1 MFKYVA
7 VIGAGTMGS
16 GIAQVIAQSACD
28 VYLYDVNDTV
38 LRRAVERIKADLKKS
53 VQKGAIT
60 SEEMLAIVDRIRP
73 KTHLPDLSPSDFVI
87 EAVVE
92 DLRVKRDLL
101 RRIEEVVKQGVVLA
115 TNTSSIPVTAIAS
128 GVKQPLSVVGMHF
141 FNPAPVMKLVEVVQ
155 GDRTSNEAI
164 ETTTKFAAHLK
175 KTAIVVKDTPGFVVN
190 RVARPFY
197 GEALRIAGENLATI
211 QQVDRIAREVGGFAM
226 GPFELMDLI
235 GIDVN
240 LAVTQSMYDQFSGEP
255 RYRPHPLQK
264 RMVDAGKLGRKTNEG
279 FYRYDEFSK
288 KRIDEAEKP

>member
-16 GIAQVIAQSACD
+16 GIAQVIAQHKCD

-38 LRRAVERIKADLKKS
+38 LRRAVERIKAELKQS
-53 VQKGAIT
+53 VQKGKMT
-60 SEEMLAIVDRIRP
+60 PEEMLAVVDRIRP
-73 KTHLPDLSPSDFVI
+73 KTHLPDISPADFVI

-115 TNTSSIPVTAIAS
+115 TNTSSIPVTAIAA
-128 GVKQPLSVVGMHF
+128 GVKQPSRVVGMHF
-141 FNPAPVMKLVEVVQ
+141 FNPAHVMKLVEVVR
-155 GDRTSNEAI
+155 GDRTSDEVLQ
-164 ETTTKFAAHLK
+164 TTLAFAQHLQ
-175 KTAIVVKDTPGFVVN
+175 KTPIVVKDTPGFVVN

-197 GEALRIAGENLATI
+197 GEALRIAGEHLATI
-211 QQVDRIAREVGGFAM
+211 EQVDRILKEVGGFSM

-240 LAVTQSMYDQFSGEP
+240 LSVTQSMFEQFSGEP
-255 RYRPHPLQK
+255 RYRPHPFQK
-264 RMVDAGKLGRKTNEG
+264 QMVDAGKLGRKTNEG

-288 KRIDEAEKP
+288 KRIDEPGRS

>member
-53 VQKGAIT
+53 VQKGTIT

-101 RRIEEVVKQGVVLA
+101 HRIEEVVKQGVILA
-115 TNTSSIPVTAIAS
+115 TNTSSIPVTAIAA
-128 GVKQPLSVVGMHF
+128 GVKQPSTVVGMHF
-141 FNPAPVMKLVEVVQ
+141 FNPAPLMQLVEVVQ
-155 GDRTSNEAI
+155 GDRTSNEAVA
-164 ETTTKFAAHLK
+164 TTKKFAAHLK

-197 GEALRIAGENLATI
+197 GEALRIAGENLATV

-240 LAVTQSMYDQFSGEP
+240 LAVTQSMYEQFSGEP

-288 KRIDEAEKP
+288 KRIDEAERS